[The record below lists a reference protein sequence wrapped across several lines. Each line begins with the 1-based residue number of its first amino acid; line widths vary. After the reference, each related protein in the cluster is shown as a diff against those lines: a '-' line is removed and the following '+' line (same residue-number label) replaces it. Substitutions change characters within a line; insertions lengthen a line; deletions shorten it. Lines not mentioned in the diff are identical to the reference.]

1 MTAHVQALA
10 SADDAQ
16 GPCEVRG
23 QAFAISSHVSAR
35 RPLASLA
42 EPLCTQNLTDGRFS
56 KISCGLSKDFESI
69 PRFLPLG
76 MIAPDRLAKTTIQR
90 RKTAAPM
97 MTYAAMIAPNALH
110 RIALKHSFK
119 MNIACSRNW
128 AFPRRIGALER
139 RQRSN
144 SEAKAGRVHRRFPPA
159 CCVKGLSRTKS
170 SWLTAPGRENIMGKC
185 HHRSRTCS
193 PSLRV
198 WTPASRRASA
208 SRLKP
213 LRSLSRQCGFTPARM
228 PGSLPNTRS
237 RDETRRTR
245 MSRRS
250 WRARASS

>member
-16 GPCEVRG
+16 GPCGVRG

-119 MNIACSRNW
+119 MNIACSR

-139 RQRSN
+139 RQQFTEQFGS
-144 SEAKAGRVHRRFPPA
+144 
-159 CCVKGLSRTKS
+159 
-170 SWLTAPGRENIMGKC
+170 
-185 HHRSRTCS
+185 RSRARS
-193 PSLRV
+193 PKISSCMLCQR
-198 WTPASRRASA
+198 P
-208 SRLKP
+208 
-213 LRSLSRQCGFTPARM
+213 FTDEKLM
-228 PGSLPNTRS
+228 VDRS
-237 RDETRRTR
+237 R
-245 MSRRS
+245 
-250 WRARASS
+250 A